1 MRGVYKSTSTQTMSE
16 GSSSKDTVE
25 QTKAAPSTT
34 EKELSPSAN
43 ILSHMKTLEERIK
56 KLTDE
61 NSRLSIAKQKE
72 MEAIAKS
79 MYESWVTQ
87 LDAEPKV
94 KEDFKCSMDK
104 FVRNAQEDNG
114 VWQMMV
120 AASNLHTRRSH
131 DFDKLQ
137 AENKELRER
146 VDGIYADSSSRTVG
160 EKSKAEEQLSRD
172 NVEPDNNMWDDFAKS
187 IGTVY

>member
-1 MRGVYKSTSTQTMSE
+1 MSE
-16 GSSSKDTVE
+16 GSSSKDTAE
-25 QTKAAPSTT
+25 QTKAAPAPDK
-34 EKELSPSAN
+34 EKETPSGN
-43 ILSHMKTLEERIK
+43 ILTHVKALELELK
-56 KLTDE
+56 KLKDE
-61 NSRLSIAKQKE
+61 NSRLSLAKQKE

-79 MYESWVTQ
+79 MYESWVAQ
-87 LDAEPKV
+87 LDTDSKV

-120 AASNLHTRRSH
+120 AASNLHTRREH

-146 VDGIYADSSSRTVG
+146 VDGIYADSGSRTVG

-172 NVEPDNNMWDDFAKS
+172 NVEPDNNMWDDFARS

>member
-1 MRGVYKSTSTQTMSE
+1 MSE
-16 GSSSKDTVE
+16 GSSSKDTAE
-25 QTKAAPSTT
+25 QTKPAPATDK
-34 EKELSPSAN
+34 EKETPSGN
-43 ILSHMKTLEERIK
+43 ILTHVKALELELK
-56 KLTDE
+56 KLKDE
-61 NSRLSIAKQKE
+61 NSRLSLAKQKE

-146 VDGIYADSSSRTVG
+146 VDGMYADSGSRTVG

>member
-1 MRGVYKSTSTQTMSE
+1 MSE
-16 GSSSKDTVE
+16 GSSSKDTTE
-25 QTKAAPSTT
+25 QTKATPTT
-34 EKELSPSAN
+34 DKERETASGN
-43 ILSHMKTLEERIK
+43 ILSHVKTLELQLQ
-56 KLTDE
+56 KLKDE
-61 NSRLSIAKQKE
+61 NSRLSLAKQKE

-79 MYESWVTQ
+79 MYESWVAQ
-87 LDAEPKV
+87 LETDNKV

-104 FVRNAQEDNG
+104 FVKNAQEDNG

-120 AASNLHTRRSH
+120 AASNLHTRREH

-146 VDGIYADSSSRTVG
+146 VDGIYADSGSRTVG

>member
-1 MRGVYKSTSTQTMSE
+1 MSE
-16 GSSSKDTVE
+16 GSSSKDTTE
-25 QTKAAPSTT
+25 QTKATPTT
-34 EKELSPSAN
+34 DKEKETPSGN
-43 ILSHMKTLEERIK
+43 ILTHVKALELELK
-56 KLTDE
+56 KLKDE
-61 NSRLSIAKQKE
+61 NSRLSLAKQKE

-79 MYESWVTQ
+79 MYESWLSQ
-87 LDAEPKV
+87 LDTDSKV

-120 AASNLHTRRSH
+120 AASNLHTRREH

-146 VDGIYADSSSRTVG
+146 VDGMYADSGSRTVG
-160 EKSKAEEQLSRD
+160 EKSKADEQLSRD
-172 NVEPDNNMWDDFAKS
+172 NVEPDNMWDDFARS